1 MADPSEA
8 LRIWLLGT
16 RRAASRAGRPPGRCD
31 FHRRRPGLL
40 RRPATGVA
48 LASAP
53 RACRIVR
60 FRPDDP
66 REPAA
71 GVGAGAHAMPP
82 RTVSVV
88 VPTLNEEANV
98 RRAVESA
105 RDDASSSSSAPLEVI
120 VVDGGSVDNTVAEAR
135 KAGATVLASPRGRA
149 AQCNAGAR
157 AARGDVLVFL
167 HADSILPPSYR
178 AHIDRAFEP
187 RPGGRAREWGA
198 FGFRLGADERPSTAL
213 RSLVR
218 AAPRRVLECLVNIR
232 SRLFRMPYGDQGLVV
247 RRDTF
252 EAIGGFP
259 AMPFMEDFELVR
271 RLRRRSA
278 PAHLPASVTTSAR
291 RWDAMG
297 LIRVAATNQIIVLG
311 YLCGVPVERLAAWYR
326 AGRDMGGVTPQ
337 RTVAADGP
345 VVRC

>member
-1 MADPSEA
+1 M
-8 LRIWLLGT
+8 
-16 RRAASRAGRPPGRCD
+16 
-31 FHRRRPGLL
+31 
-40 RRPATGVA
+40 A
-48 LASAP
+48 LASAL
-53 RACRIVR
+53 RSSRIVR

-66 REPAA
+66 GEPAA
-71 GVGAGAHAMPP
+71 GSGAGAFAMPP

-105 RDDASSSSSAPLEVI
+105 RDDASSSSSAPPEVI

-135 KAGATVLASPRGRA
+135 KAGATVLAFPRGRA

-157 AARGDVLVFL
+157 AAKGDVLVFL

-187 RPGGRAREWGA
+187 RLEGGTREWGA

-232 SRLFRMPYGDQGLVV
+232 SRMFRMPYGDQGLVV

-278 PAHLPASVTTSAR
+278 PAHLPPRSPQARGDGTPWDSFGSPPRTRSSCWATSAGYPWSASPRGTAPDATWAARNPKERSR
-291 RWDAMG
+291 RTDRSCDG
-297 LIRVAATNQIIVLG
+297 S
-311 YLCGVPVERLAAWYR
+311 ESDR
-326 AGRDMGGVTPQ
+326 AEMS
-337 RTVAADGP
+337 
-345 VVRC
+345 